1 MRDPNPLAIAA
12 GLASAHHLAMTFPN
26 PFSIL
31 LIALFDH
38 SRKAIAS
45 PFRRP
50 PFDPLDLDYKHSDST
65 QKTGQTS

>member
-1 MRDPNPLAIAA
+1 MRNPNPLAIAA

-31 LIALFDH
+31 LIA
-38 SRKAIAS
+38 S